1 MLLAW
6 LIPSSLPVAYVARWI
21 PGDNWRLY
29 VTNNPL
35 LWLPL
40 FVMGICASRMV
51 ADWRKVPERTANVA
65 LDGSFRCA
73 DSSVPWRGRTNGLT
87 SS

>member
-51 ADWRKVPERTANVA
+51 ADWRKVPERTAKVLSTVAFVA
-65 LDGSFRCA
+65 LIV
-73 DSSVPWRGRTNGLT
+73 VPWHGRTNGLT